1 MLTYHAIM
9 AIFGFVRAM
18 RQTSD
23 RWPQVLSL
31 RDAGLGSRPMK
42 RCDAIVIGALF
53 SPQGHCGAPTR
64 GEPFTFPH

>member
-31 RDAGLGSRPMK
+31 RDAALGSAR
-42 RCDAIVIGALF
+42 
-53 SPQGHCGAPTR
+53 
-64 GEPFTFPH
+64 